1 MSVLSPTPPI
11 SGAVSTSTY
20 LRGTLAKNTYE
31 PVPHLIGTLSTANGL
46 CGTLIKNAYDPL
58 PYDGEYEVV
67 SKINSDE
74 TLDTAKKYLS
84 RNIVVKA
91 VPYAEVSNDSGGKTI
106 TIGG

>member
-1 MSVLSPTPPI
+1 MSALSPVPQLIGTLSAPN
-11 SGAVSTSTY
+11 S
-20 LRGTLAKNTYE
+20 LRGTLA
-31 PVPHLIGTLSTANGL
+31 
-46 CGTLIKNAYDPL
+46 KNAYDPL

-67 SKINSDE
+67 SKIDWDE

-91 VPYAEVSNDSGGKTI
+91 IPYAEVSNEYGGKTV